1 MFSSKDR
8 FLAGT
13 ILTAVALGSV
23 HSAALDAAIV
33 VAQAPAQSEQDKD
46 KDKKP
51 PPRRGPPQQQQQQ
64 PPQQRPQGPPPRQ
77 QQRQVQPPQQERQV
91 QPPPGQERRV
101 QPPPGQ
107 QQRQVQPP
115 QQERRVQPQPPASEQ
130 RQVQPSQQERQAQPP
145 TQQQPPSAP
154 QQRQVEPQS
163 SPGAPST
170 TPPQQRQVQ
179 PPPSQKGQPPAPQQR
194 QVQPPPGQQQVQPPP
209 SAGSQPPIGSPPAAQ
224 QQPGVQPGQQRG
236 IAGPTAQP
244 PKPAAPQQPVGAPAI
259 APSALQPQ
267 PAPADSPAARTQ
279 RAFVPPPSQD
289 NARRLDDVR
298 AARHEIRE
306 GDRVLIQEPGRV
318 IIREGGRTIIRH
330 NDTDRFRWQARDAHV
345 ERRGSET
352 VTVFVRSDGSRVF
365 SVTDES
371 GRLLRRYRRAPD
383 GREIVIIDNR
393 YSGPPRIGG
402 YFVDLPPPIIRIP
415 RERYIVDTQYAQ
427 PNDIYYALWAAP
439 VERLERAYTLDEVRY
454 SPSLRERMPRI
465 DVDTVTF
472 DTGSWEVTP
481 DQVERLAV
489 IADGI
494 NRAIAANPSEVF
506 LIEGHTDAVGSD
518 IDNLSLSDRR
528 AESVALVLSQQFAVP
543 AENLTTQGYGE
554 QQLKVPTQ
562 GPERANRRVAVR
574 RITPLLTG
582 QNEAVPLR

>member
-1 MFSSKDR
+1 MFNAKEH

-13 ILTAVALGSV
+13 ILSAVVLGSA
-23 HSAALDAAIV
+23 HAASLDAALV
-33 VAQAPAQSEQDKD
+33 VAQAPGQSEQDKD

-51 PPRRGPPQQQQQQ
+51 PPRLGPPQQQ
-64 PPQQRPQGPPPRQ
+64 PPQQQPQG
-77 QQRQVQPPQQERQV
+77 
-91 QPPPGQERRV
+91 
-101 QPPPGQ
+101 PPPGQ

-115 QQERRVQPQPPASEQ
+115 PQERRVQPQPPG
-130 RQVQPSQQERQAQPP
+130 
-145 TQQQPPSAP
+145 
-154 QQRQVEPQS
+154 QQRE
-163 SPGAPST
+163 G
-170 TPPQQRQVQ
+170 Q
-179 PPPSQKGQPPAPQQR
+179 PPPQERRVQPQPPAPQQR
-194 QVQPPPGQQQVQPPP
+194 QVQPPPPPLRQQQVQPPP
-209 SAGSQPPIGSPPAAQ
+209 SAPQQREGQPQPGPGVPPTTPQQRHVQPPPQQQVRPPPAAGTQPPPAPAGAQQPSQ
-224 QQPGVQPGQQRG
+224 QQGV
-236 IAGPTAQP
+236 AGPASQP
-244 PKPAAPQQPVGAPAI
+244 PKPAAPQRPVGAPTI
-259 APSALQPQ
+259 APTALQPP
-267 PAPADSPAARTQ
+267 PAPPGSPAVQTQ
-279 RAFVPPPSQD
+279 PAFVPPPSQD

-298 AARHEIRE
+298 GARREVRE
-306 GDRVLIQEPGRV
+306 GDRVMIEEPGRV

-330 NDTDRFRWQARDAHV
+330 NEIDRFRWQARDAHV
-345 ERRGSET
+345 ERRGSDT
-352 VTVFVRSDGSRVF
+352 VTVFLRPDGSRVF
-365 SVTDES
+365 TVTDES

-393 YSGPPRIGG
+393 YSGPPMIGG

-427 PNDIYYALWAAP
+427 PDDIYYALWAAP
-439 VERLERAYTLDEVRY
+439 VERIERPYTLDEVRY

-489 IADGI
+489 IGNGI
-494 NRAIAANPSEVF
+494 NRALAVNPSEVF
-506 LIEGHTDAVGSD
+506 LIEGYTDAVGSD

-528 AESVALVLSQQFAVP
+528 AESVALVLSEQFGVP

-554 QQLKVPTQ
+554 QYLKVQTQ
-562 GPERANRRVAVR
+562 GPERANRRVTVR

>member
-244 PKPAAPQQPVGAPAI
+244 PKPAARQQPVGAPAI

>member
-1 MFSSKDR
+1 MFTPKDR

-13 ILTAVALGSV
+13 ILSAVALGSV
-23 HSAALDAAIV
+23 HSAPIDAAIV

-51 PPRRGPPQQQQQQ
+51 PPHRGPPQKQQQQ
-64 PPQQRPQGPPPRQ
+64 PPQQRPQGPPPGQ
-77 QQRQVQPPQQERQV
+77 QQRQVQPPAGQERRGEPPPEQQQRQV
-91 QPPPGQERRV
+91 QPPPQERRVQPQPPDRREVRPPPQERRVQPQPPAPEQRQVQPPLGQERRV

-107 QQRQVQPP
+107 QHREV
-115 QQERRVQPQPPASEQ
+115 
-130 RQVQPSQQERQAQPP
+130 QPP
-145 TQQQPPSAP
+145 TQQQSPSTP
-154 QQRQVEPQS
+154 QRRQGEPQP
-163 SPGAPST
+163 SPGVPST
-170 TPPQQRQVQ
+170 TPPQRQVQ
-179 PPPSQKGQPPAPQQR
+179 PPPT
-194 QVQPPPGQQQVQPPP
+194 QQQVQPSP
-209 SAGSQPPIGSPPAAQ
+209 SAGTQPPAGSPPAAQ
-224 QQPGVQPGQQRG
+224 QPSQQRG
-236 IAGPTAQP
+236 MVGPPGQP
-244 PKPAAPQQPVGAPAI
+244 PKPAAPQQPIGAPTI

-267 PAPADSPAARTQ
+267 PPPAQSPAAQAQ

-298 AARHEIRE
+298 GARHEIRE
-306 GDRVLIQEPGRV
+306 GDRVIIQEPGRV

-345 ERRGSET
+345 ERRGNET
-352 VTVFVRSDGSRVF
+352 ITVFMRSDGSRVF
-365 SVTDES
+365 SITDES

-518 IDNLSLSDRR
+518 VDNLSLSDRR
-528 AESVALVLSQQFAVP
+528 AESVALVLSQQFGVP